1 MILIFNEILPS
12 SIFSTL
18 QVVAPTLTSQDMGG
32 LVSPAVVL
40 FSILGG
46 EDMVPLLFKG
56 MWSCHMARLG
66 RWTKSVEHNGDK
78 FDMVS

>member
-1 MILIFNEILPS
+1 MKYCPALFLVHYR
-12 SIFSTL
+12 
-18 QVVAPTLTSQDMGG
+18 VVAPTLTSQDMAR

-46 EDMVPLLFKG
+46 EDMVSLLSKG

-78 FDMVS
+78 FDIVG